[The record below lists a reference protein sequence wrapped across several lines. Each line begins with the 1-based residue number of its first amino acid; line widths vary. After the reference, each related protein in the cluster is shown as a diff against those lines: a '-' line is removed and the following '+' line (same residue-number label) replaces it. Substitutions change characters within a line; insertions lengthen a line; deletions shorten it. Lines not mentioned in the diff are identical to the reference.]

1 MSGAASAPGPYVGMR
16 PYEASDR
23 RVFFGRSAESVEVA
37 RRWLRNRVTILC
49 GPSGVG
55 KTSLLQAG
63 VIPQLPP
70 EEITVLPV
78 GQTSRRPAFPMAA
91 LPEQNPF
98 TFSLL
103 SSWDPAQSPTWF
115 SGLTIGD
122 FLGRYERR
130 DRFGR
135 PLPTLVV
142 LDQAERI
149 FRGSR
154 CHDRWRGRF
163 GENLAAALAER
174 PETHL
179 LVSVREPVLEAARSW
194 VGSLTGKPAAE
205 VRLEPF
211 DLHAAAEAVGRPA
224 ERSGRLFE
232 PEALEAFLGM
242 LAADIGE
249 KIEPSLLQAVCD
261 GLWQRLPGRP
271 GVISADLVRQYA
283 DVGGSFRAL
292 CARALV
298 ETAADFQLEPGELY
312 AWLAG
317 AFLAADGSG
326 QPVPQGIGQEGALLR
341 ALEDRHLIRGDGRLY
356 ELLHPRLAESI
367 RRPAEEPWPPAT
379 PDAGP
384 RLRAAELAFA
394 DGYYEMA
401 QRHAEAAA
409 IAAGDD
415 VRLQAVIRSFLGNV
429 FYERGLPDL
438 AEEQYEAAA
447 VAFESLR
454 DSQAVGRLLAAIGQL
469 KLAQGKGAEAMR
481 ELHAAV
487 HRVPND
493 PAAQAGLSR
502 ALWAAGRTQDA
513 LGVVSGVLTR
523 DGDTPVALQARG
535 EMLAD
540 LGEAESA
547 LRDLDRVDHLADS
560 ATRSARA
567 LALATLSHLDDARE
581 ELSDLP
587 PDADSG
593 PVLLRAAQ
601 VKRLTGAT
609 GDAADLAKRALK
621 ALNPPLPRHQE
632 EAARRLL
639 DGR

>member
-1 MSGAASAPGPYVGMR
+1 MSGAAADRGPYVGSR
-16 PYEASDR
+16 PYSASDR
-23 RVFFGRSAESVEVA
+23 RRFFGRFAESVEVA
-37 RRWLRNRVTILC
+37 RRWLRNRVTILY

-122 FLGRYERR
+122 FLGRNERR
-130 DRFGR
+130 DRFGK
-135 PLPTLVV
+135 PLPTLVA
-142 LDQAERI
+142 LDQAERL
-149 FRGSR
+149 FKGSG
-154 CHDRWRGRF
+154 CHERWRGQF
-163 GENLAAALAER
+163 CENLAAALAER

-179 LVSVREPVLEAARSW
+179 LVSVREPVLQAARSM
-194 VGSLTGKPAAE
+194 VKRLIGEPAAE
-205 VRLEPF
+205 FHLDPF
-211 DLHAAAEAVGRPA
+211 DLHAAAEAVSRPA
-224 ERSGRLFE
+224 ERNGRLFE
-232 PEALEAFLGM
+232 AEALETFLGM
-242 LAADIGE
+242 LAPEIGE
-249 KIEPSLLQAVCD
+249 RIEPSLLQAACD
-261 GLWQRLPGRP
+261 GLWERLPDYP
-271 GVISADLVRQYA
+271 AVISVDLVRQHA
-283 DVGGSFRAL
+283 DVGGSFRAF
-292 CARALV
+292 CAQTLI
-298 ETAADFQLEPGELY
+298 ETAADFQLEPGTLH
-312 AWLAG
+312 AWLVDACV
-317 AFLAADGSG
+317 AADGSSRAVSEATG
-326 QPVPQGIGQEGALLR
+326 QDGALLH
-341 ALEDRHLIRGDGRLY
+341 ALEDRHLIKGDGRRY
-356 ELLHPRLAESI
+356 ELQHPRLAGSLQ
-367 RRPAEEPWPPAT
+367 RLAEEPWPSVA
-379 PDAGP
+379 PDAGS
-384 RLRAAELAFA
+384 RLRAAELALA
-394 DGYYEMA
+394 YGHDELA

-409 IAAGDD
+409 GAAGDD
-415 VRLQAVIRSFLGNV
+415 LRLQAVTSSFLGNV
-429 FYERGLPDL
+429 FYERGLLDR

-447 VAFESLR
+447 VAFESLQ

-469 KLAQGKGAEAMR
+469 KLAQGKGAEAMK

-502 ALWAAGRTQDA
+502 ALWHAGRTQDA
-513 LGVVSGVLTR
+513 LGVVTGVLTR

-581 ELSDLP
+581 ELNDLP
-587 PDADSG
+587 PDADNG
-593 PVLLRAAQ
+593 LVLLRAAQ
-601 VKRLTGAT
+601 VKQLSGAT
-609 GDAADLAKRALK
+609 DDAADLAERALK

-639 DGR
+639 HGH